1 MSSGGP
7 IVGGHERGERQGIK
21 AGYGI
26 CNCFPDEKKCFCE
39 PEDSQGKE
47 HLSQGSLTSSN
58 PQGSSEQHLCG
69 SAREETMGR
78 QLDPRR
84 LLLPFGPILPLAPP

>member
-1 MSSGGP
+1 MPHMSSDAD

-39 PEDSQGKE
+39 PEDSQGKAC
-47 HLSQGSLTSSN
+47 LPRGSLTSLS
-58 PQGSSEQHLCG
+58 PQESSEQHL
-69 SAREETMGR
+69 
-78 QLDPRR
+78 
-84 LLLPFGPILPLAPP
+84 

>member
-1 MSSGGP
+1 MPHMSSGAD

-39 PEDSQGKE
+39 PEDSQGKACFPPGPPE
-47 HLSQGSLTSSN
+47 ALRRVLSNINEVHQGNRLWGVR
-58 PQGSSEQHLCG
+58 P
-69 SAREETMGR
+69 RE
-78 QLDPRR
+78 
-84 LLLPFGPILPLAPP
+84 APPSLWAHYHC